1 MAFIE
6 FKNVRIAGISSA
18 VPRRVVNNLEGES
31 FSKDYDAAAYV
42 ESTGVLRRHVDDE
55 ICASDLGQAAAEKLI
70 ADLGW
75 DKSEI
80 GALIF
85 VSQMPDYLFPSTA
98 CLLQDRL
105 GLSKECY
112 TNDSSLGC
120 SGWTYGISQLAGLM
134 TSGSIRKGI
143 LIAGDARRVV
153 PDNDPLF
160 GFAVSATALEYE
172 EGAKGFQC
180 HYGTDG
186 SGYEAIIV
194 PDGGC
199 RNRVSAKS
207 FEMEEVDGKMYN
219 RLQFRIN
226 GMDVFSFGITVPP
239 KSIKKLA
246 EHYGFDYLDADY
258 YVFHQANLKMNNLLA
273 QKLKLPAE
281 KVPMSIQEYGNT
293 SSASIPLTI
302 CTQLK
307 GQFEKK
313 PTKFICC
320 GFGIGLSWGT
330 VAFETNNVVISD
342 LVEL

>member
-1 MAFIE
+1 MAFLE
-6 FKNVRIAGISSA
+6 FKNIRIAGISSA
-18 VPRRVVNNLEGES
+18 VPRHVINNLECKS
-31 FSKDYDAAAYV
+31 VSKDYDSAAFV
-42 ESTGVLRRHVDDE
+42 ESTGVHNRHVDE
-55 ICASDLGQAAAEKLI
+55 ICTSDLGYAAAEKLI

-80 GALIF
+80 EALIF
-85 VSQMPDYLFPSTA
+85 VSQSPDYLYPSTA
-98 CLLQDRL
+98 CILQDKL

-112 TNDSSLGC
+112 ANDSALGC
-120 SGWTYGISQLAGLM
+120 SGWTYGISQLASLM
-134 TSGSIRKGI
+134 TSGCVRKGL
-143 LIAGDARRVV
+143 LIVGDAKRVV

-160 GFAVSATALEYE
+160 GFAASVTALEYE

-186 SGYEAIIV
+186 SGYDAIIV

-199 RNRVSAKS
+199 RNGVSARS
-207 FEMEEVDGKMYN
+207 FDFEEVDSKYYN
-219 RLQFRIN
+219 RLQCRMN
-226 GMDVFSFGITVPP
+226 GMDVFSFGISVPP

-246 EHYGFDYLDADY
+246 EHFGFDYLEADY
-258 YVFHQANLKMNNLLA
+258 FVFHQANLKMNNLLA

-281 KVPMSIQEYGNT
+281 KVPMSIREYGNT

-307 GQFEKK
+307 GKFEAK
-313 PTKFICC
+313 PTRFICC

-330 VAFETNNVVISD
+330 VAFETNNIVISD
-342 LVEL
+342 LIEL

>member
-18 VPRRVVNNLEGES
+18 VPRRVVNNLERES
-31 FSKDYDAAAYV
+31 ASKDYDSAAFV
-42 ESTGVLRRHVDDE
+42 ESTGVLRRHVDE
-55 ICASDLGQAAAEKLI
+55 ICTSDLGQAAAEKLI

-85 VSQMPDYLFPSTA
+85 VTQTPDFLYPSTA

-112 TNDSSLGC
+112 ANDSSLGC
-120 SGWTYGISQLAGLM
+120 SGWTYGISQLASLM
-134 TSGSIRKGI
+134 TSGSIRKGL
-143 LIAGDARRVV
+143 LIVGDAKRVV
-153 PDNDPLF
+153 PDDDPLF
-160 GFAVSATALEYE
+160 GYAASVTALEYA

-180 HYGTDG
+180 HFGTDG
-186 SGYEAIIV
+186 SGYDAIIV

-207 FEMEEVDGKMYN
+207 FELEEVDSKYYN
-219 RLQFRIN
+219 RLQCRMN

-246 EHYGFDYLDADY
+246 EHYCFDYMDADY
-258 YVFHQANLKMNNLLA
+258 YVFHQANMKMNSLLA

-281 KVPMSIQEYGNT
+281 KVPMSIREYGNT
-293 SSASIPLTI
+293 SSASIPMTI

-307 GQFEKK
+307 GKFENK

>member
-1 MAFIE
+1 MAFLE
-6 FKNVRIAGISSA
+6 LKNVRVAGIASA
-18 VPRRVVNNLEGES
+18 VPCRTVNNLECENI
-31 FSKDYDAAAYV
+31 SKDYDAAAFV
-42 ESTGVLRRHVDDE
+42 ESTGVHVRHVDE
-55 ICASDLGQAAAEKLI
+55 ICTSDLGLAAAEKLV

-75 DKSEI
+75 DKAEI

-85 VSQMPDYLFPSTA
+85 VTQTPDYLYPSTA

-112 TNDSSLGC
+112 ANDSALGC
-120 SGWTYGISQLAGLM
+120 SGWTYGISQLASLLTTGEIKKGL
-134 TSGSIRKGI
+134 
-143 LIAGDARRVV
+143 LIAGDAKRVV

-160 GFAVSATALEYE
+160 GYAATATALEYT
-172 EGAKGFQC
+172 EGEKGFRC

-186 SGYEAIIV
+186 SGYDAIIV

-199 RNRVSAKS
+199 LNRVSAKS
-207 FEMEEVDGKMYN
+207 FELEEVDGKYYN
-219 RLQFRIN
+219 RLQCRMN

-258 YVFHQANLKMNNLLA
+258 FVFHQANLKMNTLLA

-281 KVPMSIQEYGNT
+281 KVPSSIKMFGNT

-302 CTQLK
+302 CTELK
-307 GQFEKK
+307 GKFENKL
-313 PTKFICC
+313 TKFICC

-330 VAFETNNVVISD
+330 IAFETKNVVISD
-342 LVEL
+342 LIEL

>member
-1 MAFIE
+1 MAFLE
-6 FKNVRIAGISSA
+6 LKNVRVAGIASA
-18 VPRRVVNNLEGES
+18 VPRRKVNNLECES
-31 FSKDYDAAAYV
+31 ISKDYDAAAFV
-42 ESTGVLRRHVDDE
+42 ESTGVHVRRWDDE
-55 ICASDLGQAAAEKLI
+55 ICTSDLGQAAAERLI

-75 DKSEI
+75 EKSEI

-85 VSQMPDYLFPSTA
+85 VSQMPDYLYPSTA

-112 TNDSSLGC
+112 ANDSALGC
-120 SGWTYGISQLAGLM
+120 SGWTYGISQLASLM
-134 TSGSIRKGI
+134 TNGGIKKGL

-153 PDNDPLF
+153 TDEDPLF
-160 GFAVSATALEYE
+160 GYAATATALEYE
-172 EGAKGFQC
+172 EGAAGFQC

-186 SGYEAIIV
+186 SGYDAIIV

-199 RNRVSAKS
+199 RNRVTPQS
-207 FEMEEVDGKMYN
+207 FELEEVDGKYYN
-219 RLQFRIN
+219 RLQCRMN

-258 YVFHQANLKMNNLLA
+258 FVFHQANQKMNTLLT

-307 GQFEKK
+307 GKIEDN

-342 LVEL
+342 LIEL